1 MSANIKDVKY
11 QEKAY
16 TVIFCKFCN
25 ESEIGDHVIILFLK
39 ILITSLFNKVP

>member
-25 ESEIGDHVIILFLK
+25 ESEIGDYVIILFLK
-39 ILITSLFNKVP
+39 NFRTSLY